1 MFDPVMMQLT
11 VGREKSASPE
21 VGLLSGTN
29 LTMMFWAWTSTMV
42 GSGALKVT
50 EFQASVPQGKR
61 SKSKK
66 GKRPGEVLLWI
77 NLCLGTENGLVHL
90 AGD

>member
-61 SKSKK
+61 SISPRRGRGLEKFCC
-66 GKRPGEVLLWI
+66 GLIFVL
-77 NLCLGTENGLVHL
+77 EQRMGLFI
-90 AGD
+90 